1 MDEQNAAVE
10 ETAVVE
16 ETAAVEETVVTAIAV
31 KHPYRASNI
40 RFDEEEYM
48 EMTVEDKLD
57 YLTKLV
63 NHSSK
68 YESFWNI
75 SFPLDVS
82 ASVINEI
89 TSSFL
94 LFPDKKSKEPLTL
107 YKSDISSSG
116 KSWVL
121 VYSSYKNESVAV
133 FKRA

>member
-10 ETAVVE
+10 ET
-16 ETAAVEETVVTAIAV
+16 VVTAITE
-31 KHPYRASNI
+31 KIPYRASNI
-40 RFDEEEYM
+40 RFDEEKYM

-82 ASVINEI
+82 AAVINEI

-94 LFPDKKSKEPLTL
+94 LFPDSKAKEPLTL

>member
-10 ETAVVE
+10 ET
-16 ETAAVEETVVTAIAV
+16 VVTAITE
-31 KHPYRASNI
+31 KIPYRASNI

-48 EMTVEDKLD
+48 EMTVEDKLN

-63 NHSSK
+63 NHNSK

-75 SFPLDVS
+75 AFPLDVS
-82 ASVINEI
+82 AAVINEI

-94 LFPDKKSKEPLTL
+94 LFPDNKSKEPLTL